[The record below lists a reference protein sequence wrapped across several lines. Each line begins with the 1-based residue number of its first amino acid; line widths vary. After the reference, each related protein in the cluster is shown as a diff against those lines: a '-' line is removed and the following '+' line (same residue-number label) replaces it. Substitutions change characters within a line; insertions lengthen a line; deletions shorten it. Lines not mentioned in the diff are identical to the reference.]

1 MSMTADQQVD
11 MTQVDAAI
19 DAWQAAT
26 EGMTGTIVEERQ
38 PWVSSVT
45 EDAIK
50 HFAYGTDDDNP
61 LWTDAAYAAKTAH
74 GRNAAPPAFVFVNRY
89 PILHG
94 APMKAPLASL
104 IGGVEVEWFG
114 HVYAGDALSSEP
126 RQKEFFEKR
135 NKEGRRLNFVISEI
149 DYRNQEN
156 AVVARATGTMIMATQ
171 IGLQTMMEH
180 ESPHYDDGALERLE
194 STWRREYRRGAD
206 TLFFEDVEADGE
218 IPSIVRGPLTIG
230 DMVAWNAAIG
240 PSYKAGRWG
249 YLDLSKA
256 MHTAMF
262 NPVTGFPVKYSQQH
276 EDANMAAGRGM
287 PAPFDNGVMRFAWV
301 APLVTNWMGD
311 EAFLKRLKVQVARPG
326 LYGDLTTYSGR
337 ITARD
342 EETKTV
348 TLEIT
353 GTRQDGMV
361 NTRGEAE
368 VVLPARRP

>member
-1 MSMTADQQVD
+1 MTADQQVD
-11 MTQVDAAI
+11 MSQVDAAI
-19 DAWQAAT
+19 DAWKAVT

-61 LWTDAAYAAKTAH
+61 LWTDPAYAAKAGK
-74 GRNAAPPAFVFVNRY
+74 GRTQAPPAFAIVNRY

-104 IGGVEVEWFG
+104 IGGVEMEWFD
-114 HVYAGDALSSEP
+114 HVYAGDTLSSEP

-135 NKEGRRLNFVISEI
+135 NKDGRRLNFVISEI
-149 DYRNQEN
+149 DYRNHDD
-156 AVVARATGTMIMATQ
+156 ALVARATGTMIMATQ

-180 ESPHYDDGALERLE
+180 EVSRYDTGDLERLE
-194 STWRREYRRGAD
+194 GTWRNEYRRGAD
-206 TLFFEDVEADGE
+206 TLFFEDVEVGNE
-218 IPSIVRGPLTIG
+218 IPPIVRGPLTIG

-256 MHTAMF
+256 MHTAMV

-301 APLVTNWMGD
+301 APVVTNWMGD
-311 EAFLKRLKVQVARPG
+311 DGFLKRLKVQVARPG
-326 LYGDLTTYSGR
+326 LYGDLTTYTGR
-337 ITARD
+337 VTAKDDDSR
-342 EETKTV
+342 TV
-348 TLEIT
+348 TLELT
-353 GTRQDGMV
+353 GTRQGDVV
-361 NTRGEAE
+361 NTRGDAE
-368 VVLPARRP
+368 VMLPGRRP

>member
-1 MSMTADQQVD
+1 MTAEQQVD
-11 MTQVDAAI
+11 MTEVDAAI
-19 DAWQAAT
+19 DAWKAAT
-26 EGMTGTIVEERQ
+26 EAMTGKIVEERQ
-38 PWVSSVT
+38 PWVSAVT
-45 EDAIK
+45 DDAIK
-50 HFAYGTDDDNP
+50 HYAYGTDDDNP
-61 LWTDAAYAAKTAH
+61 LWTDPARAAETGK
-74 GRNAAPPAFVFVNRY
+74 GRVQAPPAFVIVNRY

-104 IGGVEVEWFG
+104 IGGVEMEWFG
-114 HVYAGDALSSEP
+114 HVHAGDTLSSEP
-126 RQKEFFEKR
+126 RQKDFFEKR
-135 NKEGRRLNFVISEI
+135 NKDGRRLNFVISGI
-149 DYRNQEN
+149 DYRDQDNTL
-156 AVVARATGTMIMATQ
+156 VARATGTMIMATQ

-180 ESPHYDDGALERLE
+180 EVPHYDGGALDQLE
-194 STWRREYRRGAD
+194 NTWRSEYRRGAD
-206 TLFFEDVEADGE
+206 PLFFEDVAEGSE

-256 MHTAMF
+256 MHTAMV

-311 EAFLKRLKVQVARPG
+311 DGFLKRLKVQVARPG

-337 ITARD
+337 VTARNH
-342 EETKTV
+342 ETGTISV
-348 TLEIT
+348 EIT

-361 NTRGEAE
+361 NTRGNAD
-368 VVLPARRP
+368 VVLPGRP

>member
-1 MSMTADQQVD
+1 MSMTAEQQVD
-11 MTQVDAAI
+11 MSQVDAAI
-19 DAWQAAT
+19 DAWKAVT
-26 EGMTGTIVEERQ
+26 EGMTGKIVEERQ

-45 EDAIK
+45 GDAIK
-50 HFAYGTDDDNP
+50 HFAFGTDDDNP
-61 LWTDAAYAAKTAH
+61 LWTDAAYAAKTAK
-74 GRNAAPPAFVFVNRY
+74 GRSQAPPAFVFVNRY

-114 HVYAGDALSSEP
+114 HVYAGDTLSSEP

-149 DYRNQEN
+149 DYRNQDDN
-156 AVVARATGTMIMATQ
+156 LVARATGTMIMATQ

-180 ESPHYDDGALERLE
+180 AVPHYDDGALERLE
-194 STWRREYRRGAD
+194 TTWRREYRRGAD
-206 TLFFEDVEADGE
+206 TLFFEDVEEGSE

-311 EAFLKRLKVQVARPG
+311 DGFLKRLNVQVARPG

-337 ITARD
+337 VTARD

-353 GTRQDGMV
+353 GTRQDGLV
-361 NTRGEAE
+361 NTRGSAE
-368 VVLPARRP
+368 VVLPGRRS